1 MASAKVNFITRL
13 SVFDGII
20 YPSSIDDI
28 RLNSKAL
35 TETLH
40 NEKVRMLRNGMS
52 IIGFTI
58 LEDFIKRRTGEI
70 LKEISA
76 TSCNFNALPEKL
88 KDAVT
93 FSALKGIN
101 TRAES
106 LKRNAE
112 DYVSFIQ
119 NETAFISSTKH
130 SVYEFSEYSV
140 GWDKSNLNANDIS
153 DILGIMNVEGGW
165 NTIQALS
172 SRVNS
177 SILNPNQVF
186 KNFAT
191 NRHKSAHNID
201 ADSLLTDLESF
212 IDQSKIIAFCFDSL
226 LNKSMSYIRQNNQSF
241 LNGTLKT
248 MHQDLKI
255 RYLIENNGNWKEYTS
270 DSLSR
275 AFRVNSNYDQILI
288 EAKLRA
294 ESNREVLL
302 VKYQNNRIRDWY
314 TFQ

>member
-1 MASAKVNFITRL
+1 MAKAKVNFITRL

-58 LEDFIKRRTGEI
+58 LEDFIKRRIGEV

-76 TSCNFNALPEKL
+76 TSCNFNALPEKI

-101 TRAES
+101 SRAES

-112 DYVSFIQ
+112 DYVTFIQ
-119 NETAFISSTKH
+119 DETAFISSTKH
-130 SVYEFSEYSV
+130 SAYEFSEYSI

-165 NTIQALS
+165 QSIQALS
-172 SRVNS
+172 SRINS
-177 SILNPNQVF
+177 SILNPSQVF
-186 KNFAT
+186 KNFAM

-201 ADSLLTDLESF
+201 ANSLLTDLESF

-226 LNKSMSYIRQNNQSF
+226 INKSLSYIKQNNLSF
-241 LNGTLKT
+241 LSGTLKT
-248 MHQDLKI
+248 IPKDLKI
-255 RYLIENNGNWKEYTS
+255 RYLIENNNIWKEYTN
-270 DSLSR
+270 DSLTR
-275 AFRVNSNYDQILI
+275 AFRVSPNYDQILI

-294 ESNREVLL
+294 ESNKEILL
-302 VKYQNNRIRDWY
+302 IKNQNNRIRDWY
-314 TFQ
+314 IF